1 MAAAGPPGSVVGHES
16 GGRRQQ
22 SGVLGGSVVGWG
34 SQEAVVE
41 AGGAGVSD
49 DDFEWAGRQWRW
61 WDFEGKKEIE
71 QRKEK
76 EEEKKEIR
84 WFLIPHKF
92 VDGVRDRRIYA
103 VCATTHR
110 RIYIA

>member
-1 MAAAGPPGSVVGHES
+1 
-16 GGRRQQ
+16 
-22 SGVLGGSVVGWG
+22 
-34 SQEAVVE
+34 VVE

-76 EEEKKEIR
+76 EQEKK
-84 WFLIPHKF
+84 KS
-92 VDGVRDRRIYA
+92 DGF
-103 VCATTHR
+103 
-110 RIYIA
+110 